1 VGTHANSLAAFLE
14 LARQLSHAS
23 LVIAL
28 QQHAVD
34 QTVPLRSEPPLS
46 WHRGTAWSWRIPEK
60 LSNDAGALQF
70 LCAADLPSMLVTNLT
85 FTPAKIAYLNCLDLG
100 ERVAGG
106 LLFVWDASQASKAAT
121 LCSNPSSQQHLI
133 GLLRPIYARLLD
145 ARHLAEETIESGA
158 RFNDIFNSV
167 PQGVVVVSGL
177 GKYAQVNQVASGLL
191 NISAGYVPL
200 DTLAQAMRAARTR
213 CDNAADLESVYQALQ
228 HSLNAQVTA
237 NWELDECIWRVDTH
251 PVLNDAHNGRVWLFQ
266 DVTAQIR
273 LERMLR
279 REASHDP
286 LTGLLNRRAF
296 FDLAQAHY
304 LAQNSQDR
312 AVLDREAPQDLAVLM
327 FDIDHFKK
335 INDRF
340 GHPVGD
346 KVLREVARRSQAQ
359 LREGDVLARYGG
371 EEFIVLLS
379 QANQATSRAVAERLR
394 LAMQS
399 QPVCVGAKVIPIHI
413 SVGLALRRNKK
424 EMLASTIERAD
435 KNLYIAKREGRNR
448 VVDAI
453 D

>member
-1 VGTHANSLAAFLE
+1 MGTHANSLTAFLE
-14 LARQLSHAS
+14 LARQLSQAS
-23 LVIAL
+23 LVIAVK
-28 QQHAVD
+28 QRAVN
-34 QTVPLRSEPPLS
+34 QVMPLCSEPAIS
-46 WHRGTAWSWRIPEK
+46 WQRGAAWSWHIPEEPK
-60 LSNDAGALQF
+60 NDASLLQF
-70 LCAADLPSMLVTNLT
+70 LRIADLPSMLATGLP
-85 FTPAKIAYLNCLDLG
+85 FSAAKVAYLNCLDFG
-100 ERVAGG
+100 ERVTGG
-106 LLFVWDASQASKAAT
+106 VLFVWDTFQAAT
-121 LCSNPSSQQHLI
+121 LSSNPSSQQHLI
-133 GLLRPIYARLLD
+133 TLLRPIYARLLD
-145 ARHLAEETIESGA
+145 ARHLAEETVESGA
-158 RFNDIFNSV
+158 KFYDIFNSV
-167 PQGVVVVSGL
+167 PQGIVVVSGR
-177 GKYAQVNQVASGLL
+177 GTHAQVNQHACALL
-191 NISAGYVPL
+191 NISAGHVPL
-200 DTLAQAMRAARTR
+200 DLLAHAMRTTRSR
-213 CDNAADLESVYQALQ
+213 CDNAADLELAYEILQ

-251 PVLNDAHNGRVWLFQ
+251 PVLSDGHNGRVWLFQ

-286 LTGLLNRRAF
+286 LTGLFNRRAF

-304 LAQNSQDR
+304 QAQNPQDQV
-312 AVLDREAPQDLAVLM
+312 AIDSDASQDLAVLM
-327 FDIDHFKK
+327 FDIDHFKQ

-371 EEFIVLLS
+371 EEFIVLLGNS
-379 QANQATSRAVAERLR
+379 SLATSRAVAERLC

-399 QPVCVGAKVIPIHI
+399 QAIRVGEKMIQIRI

-424 EMLASTIERAD
+424 EMLVSTIERAD
-435 KNLYIAKREGRNR
+435 KNLYSAKREGRNR

>member
-1 VGTHANSLAAFLE
+1 MHTNSLAAFLE
-14 LARQLSHAS
+14 LARQLSQAS
-23 LVIAL
+23 LVIGL
-28 QQHAVD
+28 QQRSVD
-34 QTVPLRSEPPLS
+34 QVVPLRSEPPLS
-46 WHRGTAWSWRIPEK
+46 WQRSTAWSWRIPKE
-60 LSNDAGALQF
+60 LSNEAGALQF
-70 LCAADLPSMLVTNLT
+70 LCPADLPSMLTAGLT
-85 FTPAKIAYLNCLDLG
+85 FTVAKVAYLNCLDFG
-100 ERVAGG
+100 ERAEGG
-106 LLFVWDASQASKAAT
+106 VLFVWDASQVPKAVT
-121 LCSNPSSQQHLI
+121 LSSNPLSQQNLI

-158 RFNDIFNSV
+158 KFHDIFNSV

-177 GKYAQVNQVASGLL
+177 GQHAQVNQVASGLL

-312 AVLDREAPQDLAVLM
+312 AVLDREAPQDLVVLM

-399 QPVCVGAKVIPIHI
+399 QAVCVGEKVIPIHI
-413 SVGLALRRNKK
+413 SVGLALRHNKK

>member
-1 VGTHANSLAAFLE
+1 MHTNSLAAFLE
-14 LARQLSHAS
+14 LARQLSQAS

-28 QQHAVD
+28 QQRAVD
-34 QTVPLRSEPPLS
+34 QVVPLRSEPPLS
-46 WHRGTAWSWRIPEK
+46 WQRGTAWYWRIPKE
-60 LSNDAGALQF
+60 LSNEAGVLQF
-70 LCAADLPSMLVTNLT
+70 LCPADLPSMLTVGLT
-85 FTPAKIAYLNCLDLG
+85 FTVAKVAYLNCLDFG
-100 ERVAGG
+100 ERAEGG
-106 LLFVWDASQASKAAT
+106 VLFVWDASQASKAAT
-121 LCSNPSSQQHLI
+121 LSSNPLSQQYLI

-158 RFNDIFNSV
+158 KFHDIFNSV

-177 GKYAQVNQVASGLL
+177 DQHAQVNQVASGLL

-200 DTLAQAMRAARTR
+200 NTLAQAMRAARTR
-213 CDNAADLESVYQALQ
+213 CDNAADLEPVYQALQ

-279 REASHDP
+279 REASDDP

-304 LAQNSQDR
+304 QAQNSQDKI
-312 AVLDREAPQDLAVLM
+312 AFDSDTSHDLAVLM
-327 FDIDHFKK
+327 FDIDYFKK

-371 EEFIVLLS
+371 EEFIVLLR
-379 QANQATSRAVAERLR
+379 QANQASSRAVAERLR

-399 QPVCVGAKVIPIHI
+399 QPVRVGEKVIQIHI
-413 SVGLALRRNKK
+413 SLGLALRRNKK

-435 KNLYIAKREGRNR
+435 KNLYLAKREGRNR
-448 VVDAI
+448 VVDTI

>member
-1 VGTHANSLAAFLE
+1 MHTNSLAAFLE
-14 LARQLSHAS
+14 LARQLSQAS

-28 QQHAVD
+28 QQRAVD
-34 QTVPLRSEPPLS
+34 QVVPLRSEPPLS
-46 WHRGTAWSWRIPEK
+46 WQRGTAWYWRIPKE
-60 LSNDAGALQF
+60 LSNEAGVLQF
-70 LCAADLPSMLVTNLT
+70 LCPADLPSMLTVGLT
-85 FTPAKIAYLNCLDLG
+85 FTVAKVAYLNCLDFG
-100 ERVAGG
+100 ERAEGG
-106 LLFVWDASQASKAAT
+106 VLFVWDASQASKAAT
-121 LCSNPSSQQHLI
+121 LSSNPLSQQYLI

-158 RFNDIFNSV
+158 KFHDIFNSV

-177 GKYAQVNQVASGLL
+177 DQHAQVNQVASGLL

-200 DTLAQAMRAARTR
+200 NTLAQAMRAARTR
-213 CDNAADLESVYQALQ
+213 CDNAADLEPVYQALQ

-304 LAQNSQDR
+304 QAQNSQDKI
-312 AVLDREAPQDLAVLM
+312 AFDSDTSHDLAVLM
-327 FDIDHFKK
+327 FDIDYFKK

-371 EEFIVLLS
+371 EEFIVLLR
-379 QANQATSRAVAERLR
+379 QANQASSRAVAERLR

-399 QPVCVGAKVIPIHI
+399 QPVRVGEKVIQIHI
-413 SVGLALRRNKK
+413 SLGLALRRNKK

-435 KNLYIAKREGRNR
+435 KNLYLAKREGRNR
-448 VVDAI
+448 VVDTI

>member
-1 VGTHANSLAAFLE
+1 MHTNSLAAFLE
-14 LARQLSHAS
+14 LARQLSQAS

-28 QQHAVD
+28 QQRAAD
-34 QTVPLRSEPPLS
+34 QVVPLRSEPPLS
-46 WHRGTAWSWRIPEK
+46 WQRGTAWSWRIPKE
-60 LSNDAGALQF
+60 LSNEAGALQF
-70 LCAADLPSMLVTNLT
+70 LCPADLPSMLTVGLT
-85 FTPAKIAYLNCLDLG
+85 FTAAKVAYLNCLDFG
-100 ERVAGG
+100 ERAEGG
-106 LLFVWDASQASKAAT
+106 VLFVWDASQAPKAVT
-121 LCSNPSSQQHLI
+121 LSSNPLSQQHLI

-145 ARHLAEETIESGA
+145 ARHMAEETIESGA
-158 RFNDIFNSV
+158 KFHDIFNSV

-177 GKYAQVNQVASGLL
+177 GQDAQVNQVASGLL

-304 LAQNSQDR
+304 QAQNSQDKV
-312 AVLDREAPQDLAVLM
+312 AFDSDTSQDLAVLM
-327 FDIDHFKK
+327 FDIDYFKK

-346 KVLREVARRSQAQ
+346 KVLREVAHRSQAQ

-371 EEFIVLLS
+371 EEFIVLLR
-379 QANQATSRAVAERLR
+379 QANQASSRAVAERLR

-399 QPVCVGAKVIPIHI
+399 QPVRVGEKVIQIHI

-435 KNLYIAKREGRNR
+435 KNLYLAKREGRNR
-448 VVDAI
+448 VVDTI

>member
-1 VGTHANSLAAFLE
+1 MHTNSLAAFLE
-14 LARQLSHAS
+14 LARQLSQAS

-28 QQHAVD
+28 QQRAAD
-34 QTVPLRSEPPLS
+34 QVVPLRSEPPLS
-46 WHRGTAWSWRIPEK
+46 WQRGTAWSWRIPKE
-60 LSNDAGALQF
+60 LSNEAGALQF
-70 LCAADLPSMLVTNLT
+70 LCPADLPSMLTVGLT
-85 FTPAKIAYLNCLDLG
+85 FTAAKVAYLNCLDFG
-100 ERVAGG
+100 ERAEGG
-106 LLFVWDASQASKAAT
+106 VLFVWDASQAPKAVT
-121 LCSNPSSQQHLI
+121 LSSNPLSQQHLI
-133 GLLRPIYARLLD
+133 GLLRPIYACLLD

-158 RFNDIFNSV
+158 KFHDIFNSV

-177 GKYAQVNQVASGLL
+177 GQHAQVNQVASGLL

-304 LAQNSQDR
+304 QAQNSQDK
-312 AVLDREAPQDLAVLM
+312 VVFDSDTSQDLAVLM
-327 FDIDHFKK
+327 FDIDYFKK

-346 KVLREVARRSQAQ
+346 KVLREVAHRSQAQ

-371 EEFIVLLS
+371 EEFIVLLR
-379 QANQATSRAVAERLR
+379 QANQASSRAVAERLR

-399 QPVCVGAKVIPIHI
+399 QPVRVGEKVIQIHI

-435 KNLYIAKREGRNR
+435 KNLYLAKREGRNR
-448 VVDAI
+448 VVDTI

>member
-1 VGTHANSLAAFLE
+1 MHTNSLAAFLE
-14 LARQLSHAS
+14 LARQLSQAS
-23 LVIAL
+23 LVIGL
-28 QQHAVD
+28 QQRPVD
-34 QTVPLRSEPPLS
+34 QVVPLRSEPPLS
-46 WHRGTAWSWRIPEK
+46 WQRSTAWSWRIPKE
-60 LSNDAGALQF
+60 LSNEAGALQF
-70 LCAADLPSMLVTNLT
+70 LCPADLPSMLTAGLT
-85 FTPAKIAYLNCLDLG
+85 FTVAKVAYLNCLDFG
-100 ERVAGG
+100 ERAEGG
-106 LLFVWDASQASKAAT
+106 VLFVWDASQAPKAAT
-121 LCSNPSSQQHLI
+121 LSCNPLSQQHLI

-158 RFNDIFNSV
+158 KFHDIFNSV

-177 GKYAQVNQVASGLL
+177 GQHAQVNQVASGLL

-200 DTLAQAMRAARTR
+200 NTLAQAMRAARMR

-304 LAQNSQDR
+304 QAQNSQDKI
-312 AVLDREAPQDLAVLM
+312 AFDSDTSHDLAVLM
-327 FDIDHFKK
+327 FDIDYFKK

-371 EEFIVLLS
+371 EEFIVLLR
-379 QANQATSRAVAERLR
+379 QANQASSRAVAERLR

-399 QPVCVGAKVIPIHI
+399 QPVRVGEKVIQIHI

>member
-1 VGTHANSLAAFLE
+1 MHTNSLAAFLE
-14 LARQLSHAS
+14 LARQLSQAS

-28 QQHAVD
+28 QQRAAD
-34 QTVPLRSEPPLS
+34 QVVPLRSEPPLS
-46 WHRGTAWSWRIPEK
+46 WQRGTAWSWRIPKE
-60 LSNDAGALQF
+60 LSNEAGALQF
-70 LCAADLPSMLVTNLT
+70 LCPADLPSMLTVGLT
-85 FTPAKIAYLNCLDLG
+85 FTAAKVAYLNCLDFG
-100 ERVAGG
+100 ERAEGG
-106 LLFVWDASQASKAAT
+106 VLFVWDAFQAPKAVT
-121 LCSNPSSQQHLI
+121 LSSNPLSRQHLI

-158 RFNDIFNSV
+158 KFHDIFNSV

-177 GKYAQVNQVASGLL
+177 GQQAQVNQVASGLL

-200 DTLAQAMRAARTR
+200 NTLAQAMRAARTR

-304 LAQNSQDR
+304 QAQNSQDK
-312 AVLDREAPQDLAVLM
+312 VVFDSDTSQDLAVLM
-327 FDIDHFKK
+327 FDIDYFKK

-346 KVLREVARRSQAQ
+346 KVLREVAHRSQAQ

-371 EEFIVLLS
+371 EEFIVLLR
-379 QANQATSRAVAERLR
+379 QANQASSRAVAERLR

-399 QPVCVGAKVIPIHI
+399 QPVRVGGKVIQIHI

-435 KNLYIAKREGRNR
+435 KNLYLAKREGRNR
-448 VVDAI
+448 VVDTI

>member
-1 VGTHANSLAAFLE
+1 MHTNSLAAFLE
-14 LARQLSHAS
+14 LARQLSQAS

-28 QQHAVD
+28 QQRAAD
-34 QTVPLRSEPPLS
+34 QVVPLRSEPPLS
-46 WHRGTAWSWRIPEK
+46 WQRGTAWSWRIPKE
-60 LSNDAGALQF
+60 LSNEAGALQF
-70 LCAADLPSMLVTNLT
+70 LCPADLPSMLTVGLT
-85 FTPAKIAYLNCLDLG
+85 FTAAKVAYLNCLDFG
-100 ERVAGG
+100 ERAEGG
-106 LLFVWDASQASKAAT
+106 VLFVWDASQAPKAVT
-121 LCSNPSSQQHLI
+121 LSSNPLSQQHLI
-133 GLLRPIYARLLD
+133 GLLRPIYASLLD

-158 RFNDIFNSV
+158 KFHDIFNSV

-177 GKYAQVNQVASGLL
+177 GQHAQVNQVASGLL

-304 LAQNSQDR
+304 QAQNSQDKV
-312 AVLDREAPQDLAVLM
+312 AFDSDTFQNLAVLM
-327 FDIDHFKK
+327 FDIDYFKK

-371 EEFIVLLS
+371 EEFIVLLR
-379 QANQATSRAVAERLR
+379 QANQASSRAVAERLR

-399 QPVCVGAKVIPIHI
+399 QPVRVGGKVIQIHI

-435 KNLYIAKREGRNR
+435 KNLYLAKREGRNR
-448 VVDAI
+448 VVDTI

>member
-1 VGTHANSLAAFLE
+1 MHTNSLAAFLE
-14 LARQLSHAS
+14 LARQLSQAS

-28 QQHAVD
+28 QQRAAD
-34 QTVPLRSEPPLS
+34 QVVPLRSEPPLS
-46 WHRGTAWSWRIPEK
+46 WQRGTAWSWRIPKE
-60 LSNDAGALQF
+60 LSNEAGALQF
-70 LCAADLPSMLVTNLT
+70 LCPADLPSMLTVGLT
-85 FTPAKIAYLNCLDLG
+85 FTAAKVAYLNCLDFG
-100 ERVAGG
+100 ERAEGG
-106 LLFVWDASQASKAAT
+106 VLFVWDASQAPKAVT
-121 LCSNPSSQQHLI
+121 LSSNPLSQQHLI

-158 RFNDIFNSV
+158 KFHDIFNSV

-177 GKYAQVNQVASGLL
+177 GQHAQVNQVASGLL

-228 HSLNAQVTA
+228 HSMNAQVTA

-304 LAQNSQDR
+304 QAQNSQDK
-312 AVLDREAPQDLAVLM
+312 VVFDSDTSQDLAVLM
-327 FDIDHFKK
+327 FDIDYFKK

-346 KVLREVARRSQAQ
+346 KVLREVAHRSQAQ

-371 EEFIVLLS
+371 EEFIVLLR
-379 QANQATSRAVAERLR
+379 QANQASSRAVAERLR

-399 QPVCVGAKVIPIHI
+399 QPVRVGEKVIQIHI

-435 KNLYIAKREGRNR
+435 KNLYLAKREGRNR
-448 VVDAI
+448 VVDTI

>member
-1 VGTHANSLAAFLE
+1 MHTNSLAAFLE
-14 LARQLSHAS
+14 LARQLSQAS
-23 LVIAL
+23 LVIGL
-28 QQHAVD
+28 QQRSVD
-34 QTVPLRSEPPLS
+34 QVVPLRSEPPLS
-46 WHRGTAWSWRIPEK
+46 WQRSTAWSWRIPKE
-60 LSNDAGALQF
+60 LSNEAGALQF
-70 LCAADLPSMLVTNLT
+70 LCPADLPSMLTAGLT
-85 FTPAKIAYLNCLDLG
+85 FTVAKVAYLNCLDFG
-100 ERVAGG
+100 ERAEGG
-106 LLFVWDASQASKAAT
+106 VLFVWDASQVPKAVT
-121 LCSNPSSQQHLI
+121 LSSNPLSQQNLI

-158 RFNDIFNSV
+158 KFHDIFNSV

-177 GKYAQVNQVASGLL
+177 GQHAQVNQVASGLL

-399 QPVCVGAKVIPIHI
+399 QAVCVGEKVIPIHI

>member
-1 VGTHANSLAAFLE
+1 MGTHVNSLAAFLE

-34 QTVPLRSEPPLS
+34 QVVPLRSEPSLS
-46 WHRGTAWSWRIPEK
+46 WQLGTAWSWNIPEK
-60 LSNDAGALQF
+60 LRNDAEVLQF
-70 LCAADLPSMLVTNLT
+70 LCVTDLPSMLATGLT
-85 FTPAKIAYLNCLDLG
+85 FTAAKVAYLNCLDFG

-106 LLFVWDASQASKAAT
+106 VLFVWDDAQAPKAAA
-121 LCSNPSSQQHLI
+121 LCSDPSSLQDLI
-133 GLLRPIYARLLD
+133 ALLRPIYASLLD
-145 ARHLAEETIESGA
+145 AHHLAEETIESGA
-158 RFNDIFNSV
+158 KFNDIFNSV

-177 GKYAQVNQVASGLL
+177 GKYAQVNQVASALL
-191 NISAGYVPL
+191 NISTGHVPL
-200 DTLAQAMRAARTR
+200 ETIAYAMRAARTR
-213 CDNAADLESVYQALQ
+213 CDNVADLESVYQVLQ

-304 LAQNSQDR
+304 QAQNSHDR
-312 AVLDREAPQDLAVLM
+312 AALDRDASQDLAVLM

-379 QANQATSRAVAERLR
+379 QVNRATSLATAERLR

-399 QPVCVGAKVIPIHI
+399 QPVCVGGKVIPIHI
-413 SVGLALRRNKK
+413 SVGLALRLNKK

-435 KNLYIAKREGRNR
+435 NNLYIAKREGRNR
-448 VVDAI
+448 VVDVI

>member
-1 VGTHANSLAAFLE
+1 MHTNSLAAFLE
-14 LARQLSHAS
+14 LARQLSQAS

-28 QQHAVD
+28 QQRAAD
-34 QTVPLRSEPPLS
+34 QVVPLRSEPPLS
-46 WHRGTAWSWRIPEK
+46 WQRGTAWSWRIPKE
-60 LSNDAGALQF
+60 LSNEAGALQF
-70 LCAADLPSMLVTNLT
+70 LCPADLPSMLTVGLT
-85 FTPAKIAYLNCLDLG
+85 FTAAKVAYLNCLDFG
-100 ERVAGG
+100 ERAEGG
-106 LLFVWDASQASKAAT
+106 VLFVWDASQAPKAVT
-121 LCSNPSSQQHLI
+121 LSSNPLSQQHLI

-145 ARHLAEETIESGA
+145 ARHMAEETIESGA
-158 RFNDIFNSV
+158 KFHDIFNSV

-177 GKYAQVNQVASGLL
+177 GQHAQVNQVASGLL

-304 LAQNSQDR
+304 QAQNSQDK
-312 AVLDREAPQDLAVLM
+312 VVFDSDTSQDLAVLM
-327 FDIDHFKK
+327 FDIDYFKK

-346 KVLREVARRSQAQ
+346 KVLREVAHRSQAQ

-371 EEFIVLLS
+371 EEFIVLLR
-379 QANQATSRAVAERLR
+379 QANQASSRAVAERLR

-399 QPVCVGAKVIPIHI
+399 QPVRVGEKVIQIHI

-424 EMLASTIERAD
+424 EMLASTIGRAD
-435 KNLYIAKREGRNR
+435 KNLYLAKREGRNR
-448 VVDAI
+448 VVDTI

>member
-1 VGTHANSLAAFLE
+1 MHTNSLAAFLE
-14 LARQLSHAS
+14 LARQLSQAS
-23 LVIAL
+23 LVIGL
-28 QQHAVD
+28 QQCAVD
-34 QTVPLRSEPPLS
+34 QVVPLRSEPPLS
-46 WHRGTAWSWRIPEK
+46 WQRGTAWYWRIPKE
-60 LSNDAGALQF
+60 LSNEAGALQF
-70 LCAADLPSMLVTNLT
+70 LCPADLPSMLTAGLT
-85 FTPAKIAYLNCLDLG
+85 FTVAKVAYLNCLDFG
-100 ERVAGG
+100 ERAEGG
-106 LLFVWDASQASKAAT
+106 VLFVWDASQASKAAT
-121 LCSNPSSQQHLI
+121 LSSNPLSQQHLI
-133 GLLRPIYARLLD
+133 GLLRPIYASLLD

-158 RFNDIFNSV
+158 KFHDIFNSV

-177 GKYAQVNQVASGLL
+177 DQHAQVNQVASGLL

-200 DTLAQAMRAARTR
+200 NTLAQAMRAARTR

-304 LAQNSQDR
+304 QAQNSQDK
-312 AVLDREAPQDLAVLM
+312 VVFDSDTSQDLAVLM
-327 FDIDHFKK
+327 FDIDYFKK

-371 EEFIVLLS
+371 EEFIVLLR
-379 QANQATSRAVAERLR
+379 QANQASSRAVAERLR

-399 QPVCVGAKVIPIHI
+399 QPVRVGEKVIQIHI

-435 KNLYIAKREGRNR
+435 KNLYLAKREGRNR
-448 VVDAI
+448 VVDTI

>member
-1 VGTHANSLAAFLE
+1 MHTNSLAAFLE
-14 LARQLSHAS
+14 LARQLSQAS
-23 LVIAL
+23 LVIGL
-28 QQHAVD
+28 QQRSVD
-34 QTVPLRSEPPLS
+34 QVVPLRSEPPLS
-46 WHRGTAWSWRIPEK
+46 WQRSTAWSWRIPKE
-60 LSNDAGALQF
+60 LSNEAGALQF
-70 LCAADLPSMLVTNLT
+70 LCPADLPSMLTAGLT
-85 FTPAKIAYLNCLDLG
+85 FTVAKVAYLNCLDFG
-100 ERVAGG
+100 ERAEGG
-106 LLFVWDASQASKAAT
+106 VLFVWDASQVPKAVT
-121 LCSNPSSQQHLI
+121 LSSNPLSQQNLI

-158 RFNDIFNSV
+158 KFHDIFNSV

-177 GKYAQVNQVASGLL
+177 GQHAQVNQVASGLL

-399 QPVCVGAKVIPIHI
+399 QAVCVGEKVIPIHI
-413 SVGLALRRNKK
+413 SVGLALRHNKK

>member
-1 VGTHANSLAAFLE
+1 MHTNSLAAFLE
-14 LARQLSHAS
+14 LARQLSQAS

-28 QQHAVD
+28 QQRAAD
-34 QTVPLRSEPPLS
+34 QVVPLRSEPPLS
-46 WHRGTAWSWRIPEK
+46 WQRGTAWSWRIPKE
-60 LSNDAGALQF
+60 LSNEAGALQF
-70 LCAADLPSMLVTNLT
+70 LCPADLPSMLTVGLT
-85 FTPAKIAYLNCLDLG
+85 FTAAKVAYLNCLDFG
-100 ERVAGG
+100 ERAEGG
-106 LLFVWDASQASKAAT
+106 VLFVWDASQAPKAVT
-121 LCSNPSSQQHLI
+121 LSSNPLSQQHLI

-158 RFNDIFNSV
+158 KFHDIFNSV

-177 GKYAQVNQVASGLL
+177 GQHAQVNQVASGLL

-296 FDLAQAHY
+296 FDLSQAHY
-304 LAQNSQDR
+304 QAQNSQDK
-312 AVLDREAPQDLAVLM
+312 VVFDSDTSQDLAVLM
-327 FDIDHFKK
+327 FDIDYFKK

-346 KVLREVARRSQAQ
+346 KVLREVAHRSQAQ

-371 EEFIVLLS
+371 EEFIVLLR
-379 QANQATSRAVAERLR
+379 QANQASSRAVAERLR

-399 QPVCVGAKVIPIHI
+399 QPVRVGEKVIQIHI

-435 KNLYIAKREGRNR
+435 KNLYLAKREGRNR
-448 VVDAI
+448 VVDTI

>member
-1 VGTHANSLAAFLE
+1 MHTNSLAAFLE
-14 LARQLSHAS
+14 LARQLSQAS

-28 QQHAVD
+28 QQRAAD
-34 QTVPLRSEPPLS
+34 QVVPLRSEPPLS
-46 WHRGTAWSWRIPEK
+46 WQRGTAWSWRIPKE
-60 LSNDAGALQF
+60 LSNEAGALQF
-70 LCAADLPSMLVTNLT
+70 LCPADLPSMLTVGLT
-85 FTPAKIAYLNCLDLG
+85 FTAAKVAYLNCLDFG
-100 ERVAGG
+100 ERAEGG
-106 LLFVWDASQASKAAT
+106 VLFVWDASQAPKAVT
-121 LCSNPSSQQHLI
+121 LSSNPLSQQHLI

-158 RFNDIFNSV
+158 KFHDIFNSV

-177 GKYAQVNQVASGLL
+177 GQHAQVNQVASGLL

-304 LAQNSQDR
+304 QAQNSQDK
-312 AVLDREAPQDLAVLM
+312 VVFDSDTSQDLAVLM
-327 FDIDHFKK
+327 FDIDYFKK

-346 KVLREVARRSQAQ
+346 KVLREVAHRSQAQ

-371 EEFIVLLS
+371 EEFIVLLR
-379 QANQATSRAVAERLR
+379 QANQASSRAVAERLR

-399 QPVCVGAKVIPIHI
+399 QPVRVGEKVIQIHI

-435 KNLYIAKREGRNR
+435 KNLYLAKREGRNR
-448 VVDAI
+448 VVDTI

>member
-1 VGTHANSLAAFLE
+1 MHTNSLAAFLE
-14 LARQLSHAS
+14 LARQLSQAS
-23 LVIAL
+23 LVIGL
-28 QQHAVD
+28 QQRSVD
-34 QTVPLRSEPPLS
+34 QVVPLRSEPPLS
-46 WHRGTAWSWRIPEK
+46 WQRSTAWSWRIPKE
-60 LSNDAGALQF
+60 LSNEAGALQF
-70 LCAADLPSMLVTNLT
+70 LCPADLPSMLTAGLT
-85 FTPAKIAYLNCLDLG
+85 FTVAKAAYLNCLDFG
-100 ERVAGG
+100 ERAEGG
-106 LLFVWDASQASKAAT
+106 VLFVWDASQVPKAVT
-121 LCSNPSSQQHLI
+121 LSSNPLSQQNLI

-158 RFNDIFNSV
+158 KFHDIFNSV

-177 GKYAQVNQVASGLL
+177 GQHAQVNQVASGLL

-399 QPVCVGAKVIPIHI
+399 QAVCVGEKVIPIHI
-413 SVGLALRRNKK
+413 SVGLALRHNKK

>member
-1 VGTHANSLAAFLE
+1 MHTNSLAAFLE
-14 LARQLSHAS
+14 LARQLSQAS
-23 LVIAL
+23 LVIGL
-28 QQHAVD
+28 QQRAVD
-34 QTVPLRSEPPLS
+34 QVVPLRSEPPLS
-46 WHRGTAWSWRIPEK
+46 WQRSTAWSWRIPKE
-60 LSNDAGALQF
+60 LSNEAGALQF
-70 LCAADLPSMLVTNLT
+70 LCPADLPSMLTAGLT
-85 FTPAKIAYLNCLDLG
+85 FTVAKVAYLNCLDFG
-100 ERVAGG
+100 ERAEGG
-106 LLFVWDASQASKAAT
+106 VLFVWDASQAPKAAT
-121 LCSNPSSQQHLI
+121 LSSNPLSQQHLI

-158 RFNDIFNSV
+158 KFHDIFNSV

-191 NISAGYVPL
+191 NISAGHVPL
-200 DTLAQAMRAARTR
+200 ETLAQAMRAVRTR
-213 CDNAADLESVYQALQ
+213 CDNAADLEPVYQALQ
-228 HSLNAQVTA
+228 HSLNGQVTA
-237 NWELDECIWRVDTH
+237 NWELDECIWRVDTR

-286 LTGLLNRRAF
+286 LTGVLNRRAF

-304 LAQNSQDR
+304 QAQNSQDKV
-312 AVLDREAPQDLAVLM
+312 AFDSDTSQNLAVLM
-327 FDIDHFKK
+327 FDIDYFKK

-371 EEFIVLLS
+371 EEFIVLLH
-379 QANQATSRAVAERLR
+379 QANQASSRAVAERLR

-399 QPVCVGAKVIPIHI
+399 QPVRVGGKVIQIHI

-435 KNLYIAKREGRNR
+435 KNLYLAKREGRNR
-448 VVDAI
+448 VVDTI

>member
-1 VGTHANSLAAFLE
+1 MHTNSLAAFLE
-14 LARQLSHAS
+14 LARQLSQAS
-23 LVIAL
+23 LVIGL
-28 QQHAVD
+28 QQRSVD
-34 QTVPLRSEPPLS
+34 QVVPLRSEPPLS
-46 WHRGTAWSWRIPEK
+46 WQRSTAWSWRIPKE
-60 LSNDAGALQF
+60 LSNEAGALQF
-70 LCAADLPSMLVTNLT
+70 LCPADLPSMLTAGLT
-85 FTPAKIAYLNCLDLG
+85 FTVAKVAYLNCLDFG
-100 ERVAGG
+100 ERAEGG
-106 LLFVWDASQASKAAT
+106 VLFVWDASQVPKAVT
-121 LCSNPSSQQHLI
+121 LSSNPLSQQNLI

-158 RFNDIFNSV
+158 KFHDIFNSV

-177 GKYAQVNQVASGLL
+177 GQHAQVNQVASGLL

-200 DTLAQAMRAARTR
+200 NTLAQAMRAARMR

-399 QPVCVGAKVIPIHI
+399 QAVCVGEKVIPIHI
-413 SVGLALRRNKK
+413 SVGLALRHNKK

>member
-1 VGTHANSLAAFLE
+1 MHTNSLAAFLE
-14 LARQLSHAS
+14 LARQLSQAS

-28 QQHAVD
+28 QQRAAD
-34 QTVPLRSEPPLS
+34 QVVPLRSEPPLS
-46 WHRGTAWSWRIPEK
+46 WQRGTAWSWRIPKE
-60 LSNDAGALQF
+60 LSNEAGALQF
-70 LCAADLPSMLVTNLT
+70 LCPADLPSMLTVGLT
-85 FTPAKIAYLNCLDLG
+85 FTAAKVAYLNCLDFG
-100 ERVAGG
+100 ERAEGG
-106 LLFVWDASQASKAAT
+106 VLFVWDASQAPKAVT
-121 LCSNPSSQQHLI
+121 LSSNPLSQQHLI

-158 RFNDIFNSV
+158 KFHDIFNSV

-177 GKYAQVNQVASGLL
+177 GQHAQVNQVASGLL

-304 LAQNSQDR
+304 QAQNSQDK
-312 AVLDREAPQDLAVLM
+312 VVFDSDTSQDLAVLM

-346 KVLREVARRSQAQ
+346 KVLREVAHRSQAQ

-371 EEFIVLLS
+371 EEFIVLLR
-379 QANQATSRAVAERLR
+379 QANQASSRAVAERLR

-399 QPVCVGAKVIPIHI
+399 QPVRVGEKVIQIHI

-435 KNLYIAKREGRNR
+435 KNLYLAKREGRNR
-448 VVDAI
+448 VVDTI

>member
-1 VGTHANSLAAFLE
+1 MDF
-14 LARQLSHAS
+14 
-23 LVIAL
+23 
-28 QQHAVD
+28 
-34 QTVPLRSEPPLS
+34 
-46 WHRGTAWSWRIPEK
+46 
-60 LSNDAGALQF
+60 
-70 LCAADLPSMLVTNLT
+70 
-85 FTPAKIAYLNCLDLG
+85 G
-100 ERVAGG
+100 ERAEGG
-106 LLFVWDASQASKAAT
+106 VLFVWNASQAPKAAT
-121 LCSNPSSQQHLI
+121 LSSNPLSQQHLI

-158 RFNDIFNSV
+158 KFHDIFNSV

-177 GKYAQVNQVASGLL
+177 GQHAQVNQVASGLL

-200 DTLAQAMRAARTR
+200 NTLAQAMRAARMR

-304 LAQNSQDR
+304 QAQNSQDKV
-312 AVLDREAPQDLAVLM
+312 AFDSDTSQDLAVLM
-327 FDIDHFKK
+327 FDIDYFKK

-346 KVLREVARRSQAQ
+346 KVLREVAHRSQAQ

-371 EEFIVLLS
+371 EEFIVLLR
-379 QANQATSRAVAERLR
+379 QANQASSRAVAERLR

-399 QPVCVGAKVIPIHI
+399 QPVRVGEKVIQIHI

-435 KNLYIAKREGRNR
+435 KNLYLAKREGRNR
-448 VVDAI
+448 VVDTI

>member
-1 VGTHANSLAAFLE
+1 MHTNSLAAFLE
-14 LARQLSHAS
+14 LARQLSQAS

-28 QQHAVD
+28 QQRAAD
-34 QTVPLRSEPPLS
+34 QVVPLRSEPPLS
-46 WHRGTAWSWRIPEK
+46 WQRGTAWSWRIPKE
-60 LSNDAGALQF
+60 LSNEAGALQF
-70 LCAADLPSMLVTNLT
+70 LCPADLPSMLTVGLT
-85 FTPAKIAYLNCLDLG
+85 FTAAKVAYLNCLDFG
-100 ERVAGG
+100 ERAEGG
-106 LLFVWDASQASKAAT
+106 VLFVWDASQAPKAVT
-121 LCSNPSSQQHLI
+121 LSSNPLSQQHLI

-158 RFNDIFNSV
+158 KFHDIFNSV

-177 GKYAQVNQVASGLL
+177 GQHAQVNQVASGLL

-200 DTLAQAMRAARTR
+200 NTLAQAMRAARTR

-304 LAQNSQDR
+304 QAQNSQDKV
-312 AVLDREAPQDLAVLM
+312 AFDSDTSQDLAVLM
-327 FDIDHFKK
+327 FDIDYFKK

-346 KVLREVARRSQAQ
+346 KVLREVAHRSQAQ

-371 EEFIVLLS
+371 EEFIVLLR
-379 QANQATSRAVAERLR
+379 QANQASSRAVAERLR

-399 QPVCVGAKVIPIHI
+399 QPVRVGEKVIQIHI

-435 KNLYIAKREGRNR
+435 KNLYLAKREGRNR
-448 VVDAI
+448 VVDTI

>member
-1 VGTHANSLAAFLE
+1 MHTNSLAAFLE
-14 LARQLSHAS
+14 LARQLSQAS

-28 QQHAVD
+28 QQRAAD
-34 QTVPLRSEPPLS
+34 QVVPLRSEPPLS
-46 WHRGTAWSWRIPEK
+46 WQRGTAWSWRIPKE
-60 LSNDAGALQF
+60 LSNEAGALQF
-70 LCAADLPSMLVTNLT
+70 LCPADLPSMLTVGLT
-85 FTPAKIAYLNCLDLG
+85 FTAAKVAYLNCLDFG
-100 ERVAGG
+100 ERAEGG
-106 LLFVWDASQASKAAT
+106 VLFVWDASQAPKAVT
-121 LCSNPSSQQHLI
+121 LSSNPLSQQHLI

-158 RFNDIFNSV
+158 KFHDIFNSV

-177 GKYAQVNQVASGLL
+177 GQHAQVNQVASGLL

-200 DTLAQAMRAARTR
+200 NTLAQAMRAARTR

-228 HSLNAQVTA
+228 HSLNAQGTA

-304 LAQNSQDR
+304 QAQNSQDK
-312 AVLDREAPQDLAVLM
+312 VVFDSDTSQDLAVLM
-327 FDIDHFKK
+327 FDIDYFKK

-346 KVLREVARRSQAQ
+346 KVLREVAHRSQAQ

-371 EEFIVLLS
+371 EEFIVLLR
-379 QANQATSRAVAERLR
+379 QANQASSRAVAERLR

-399 QPVCVGAKVIPIHI
+399 QPVRVGEKVIQIHI

-435 KNLYIAKREGRNR
+435 KNLYLAKREGRNR
-448 VVDAI
+448 VVDTI